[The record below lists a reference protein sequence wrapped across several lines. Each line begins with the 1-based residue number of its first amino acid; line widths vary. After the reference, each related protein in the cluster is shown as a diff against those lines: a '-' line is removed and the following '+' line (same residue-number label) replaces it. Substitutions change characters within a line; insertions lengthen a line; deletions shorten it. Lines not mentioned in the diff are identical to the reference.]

1 MSFKTI
7 AMTLTLSTGLLVI
20 GAFAQNAQHHSGQAP
35 AGNSEMMSG
44 KMPPM
49 MTTQREAGT
58 LADQLL
64 KSFAAIKDER
74 DPAVLQKKLEEH
86 GALLKELQAKLQTQ
100 SQMMEKMRGQM
111 MMMMGHMMGESMMGG
126 DQRKP

>member
-20 GAFAQNAQHHSGQAP
+20 GAFAQNVQHHSGQAP
-35 AGNSEMMSG
+35 ADNSEMMSG
-44 KMPPM
+44 KMPQM

-64 KSFAAIKDER
+64 KSFAVIKDEK
-74 DPAVLQKKLEEH
+74 DPAVLQNKLEEH

-111 MMMMGHMMGESMMGG
+111 MMMGHMMGESMMGG

>member
-7 AMTLTLSTGLLVI
+7 AMRLTLSTGFLVI
-20 GAFAQNAQHHSGQAP
+20 GAFAQNAQHHSGQTP
-35 AGNSEMMSG
+35 ADHSDMMSG
-44 KMPPM
+44 RMPQM

-58 LADQLL
+58 LADQLMQ
-64 KSFAAIKDER
+64 SFAAIRDEK

-100 SQMMEKMRGQM
+100 AQMMEKMRGQM
-111 MMMMGHMMGESMMGG
+111 MMMNHMMGESMMGG
-126 DQRKP
+126 DQRKD